1 VDEGRDRRGGAD
13 GGCPAADGSPTAAEA
28 LASAR
33 RLHEWLEAHEYAA
46 YDPFDGLASWAR
58 PLARGKTTRQV
69 LQKSVRMAPVNLRPL
84 LGVKPARSTKALGY
98 CARAYLKLERLE
110 PAAGWGERAVRALEW
125 LLANASPGYSGL
137 AWGNHFD
144 YQSRLFYLPQ
154 GEPTVVWT
162 ALIGHAFV
170 DAWEDQRERRWLDA
184 ARSVRDFIM
193 QDLERREMGAGLCI
207 SYVPSGFTAVHNSN
221 VLAAGLLA
229 RIATHTGDAEALEV
243 ARRAVDYTVGCQR
256 PDGTWWYGEAEDR
269 HWVDSFHTGY
279 VLDSLWWYMVGSG
292 DDRHADSFVRG
303 ARSFVEGFFTDD
315 GLPKY
320 YRDRWW
326 PADIQCAA
334 QGIESLALLARLL
347 DPGIMAVAE
356 RVADWTI
363 ATMQQP
369 DGHFAYQLWPG
380 GVLNRTAM
388 LHWGQAT
395 MLHALA
401 SLVTEERGDG

>member
-1 VDEGRDRRGGAD
+1 MDHDYVG
-13 GGCPAADGSPTAAEA
+13 
-28 LASAR
+28 
-33 RLHEWLEAHEYAA
+33 
-46 YDPFDGLASWAR
+46 YDPFDGLSSWAR
-58 PLARGKTTRQV
+58 PLARGRSARQV

-84 LGVKPARSTKALGY
+84 LGVQPARSTKALGY
-98 CARAYLKLERLE
+98 CARAYLKLDRVD
-110 PAAGWGERAVRALEW
+110 PAAGFGRQAVWALEW
-125 LLANASPGYSGL
+125 LLDHASPGYSGL

-170 DAWEDQRERRWLDA
+170 DAWESQRDERWLDA
-184 ARSVRDFIM
+184 ARSVTDFILN
-193 QDLERREMGAGLCI
+193 DLERRELGAGVCI

-229 RIATHTGDAEALEV
+229 RVAAHTGNEQAFEV
-243 ARRAVDYTVGCQR
+243 ARRAVEYTVGCQHA
-256 PDGTWWYGEAEDR
+256 DGSWWYGEAEDR
-269 HWVDSFHTGY
+269 RWVDCFHTGY

-292 DDRHADSFVRG
+292 DPSPAESFVRG
-303 ARSFVEGFFTDD
+303 AHYFVDSFFSAD

-326 PADIQCAA
+326 PADIQCAS
-334 QGIESLALLARLL
+334 QGLESLVLLSHLL
-347 DPGIMAVAE
+347 DRRILSVAE
-356 RVADWTI
+356 RVAVWTI
-363 ATMQQP
+363 DHMQQE
-369 DGHFAYQLWPG
+369 DGHYAYQVWPG
-380 GVLNRTAM
+380 GLVNKTPM

-401 SLVTEERGDG
+401 CLVEEERSGV